1 MNKKVAAIVVTF
13 NRITLLKECIEA
25 LRKQSYADFSIIV
38 VDNGSTD
45 GTNLWLSEQGD
56 LIVVKQENLGGA
68 GGFYAGIRYA
78 CEHGFE
84 YSWIMD
90 DDVVANI
97 NSLENLMKHCDD
109 VNGFLCSHVLDLNS
123 YPCNVPKISMTKS
136 KVTGELLWGEKIDKG
151 LLRVDV
157 TSFVS
162 LLFRN
167 SLVYEIGL
175 PYKEYFIWGD
185 DTEYT
190 TRISMRYS
198 SYMVLDSVVVH
209 KRKIQG
215 VLSIFTEKDKNRIK
229 NYFYAYR
236 NRIHGQH
243 SFGKSFLWC
252 CYSIMQALKLLFT
265 GNFYKAYIVC
275 KAILC
280 SLFFS
285 PQIKFPGTR

>member
-1 MNKKVAAIVVTF
+1 M
-13 NRITLLKECIEA
+13 
-25 LRKQSYADFSIIV
+25 
-38 VDNGSTD
+38 
-45 GTNLWLSEQGD
+45 
-56 LIVVKQENLGGA
+56 
-68 GGFYAGIRYA
+68 
-78 CEHGFE
+78 
-84 YSWIMD
+84 
-90 DDVVANI
+90 
-97 NSLENLMKHCDD
+97 
-109 VNGFLCSHVLDLNS
+109 
-123 YPCNVPKISMTKS
+123 
-136 KVTGELLWGEKIDKG
+136 GEKIDKG

-229 NYFYAYR
+229 NYFYCL
-236 NRIHGQH
+236 
-243 SFGKSFLWC
+243 SK
-252 CYSIMQALKLLFT
+252 
-265 GNFYKAYIVC
+265 
-275 KAILC
+275 
-280 SLFFS
+280 
-285 PQIKFPGTR
+285 